1 MKNIIRFI
9 SLILA
14 CVLSAAC
21 LFAACSHGDGGTDG
35 GNGTPP
41 GENRPGEELPELP
54 EGDGYPSELFSSGM
68 YSPSKVGMSAEY
80 LGTAERRLPEVSNGG
95 LSRYPAYGV
104 DFSAMEGE
112 PVRRHVADT
121 AERYD
126 KPVRSFHIPL
136 FYGLFSFGIE

>member
-95 LSRYPAYGV
+95 
-104 DFSAMEGE
+104 EH
-112 PVRRHVADT
+112 VRGRKKQKYALHK
-121 AERYD
+121 R
-126 KPVRSFHIPL
+126 VRSLPDA
-136 FYGLFSFGIE
+136 FSRKRSVFLQKR